1 MNRKGCRLAKA
12 AGELLRTFIA
22 SVVLGFTMMD
32 AANGGEVRMGL
43 FSVTLPVI
51 AILHDD
57 LFVGEAVGYLDRTG
71 TIDLRSVL
79 DPKIKCAGS
88 FRYTGLKTG
97 VADLQCDDGAEARL
111 SFNALSAFSGYGAG
125 STPKGPASFTFG
137 LNPKEAA
144 SHLTLPQG
152 KKLIERIEGL
162 RLESVNSSFRALA
175 NRQYRSLS
183 HLTRVTA
190 S

>member
-1 MNRKGCRLAKA
+1 MNRKELRLGKA
-12 AGELLRTFIA
+12 AGECSRTFIA
-22 SVVLGFTMMD
+22 GVVLGFAMMGD
-32 AANGGEVRMGL
+32 SNCGEVRMGL

-79 DPKIKCAGS
+79 DPKIKCVGS

-97 VADLQCDDGAEARL
+97 LADMQCDDGAEAKL
-111 SFNALSAFSGYGAG
+111 SFNALSAFSGYGFG
-125 STPKGPASFTFG
+125 STPRGPASFTFG
-137 LNPKEAA
+137 LKPDEAA

-152 KKLIERIEGL
+152 KRLIEKIEGL
-162 RLESVNSSFRALA
+162 RLESVHS
-175 NRQYRSLS
+175 
-183 HLTRVTA
+183 
-190 S
+190 